1 LLSLKIIQ
9 EVVSEGDYNEY
20 NNDEQYLFKKV
31 FATENKLETFEY
43 LFASFGQK
51 IYDID
56 HSGFTFNFE
65 SLKLNVI
72 SFTDTFSIIES
83 LTNLKYLNLILQ
95 SLGMKKV

>member
-43 LFASFGQK
+43 LFASFCQK

-56 HSGFTFNFE
+56 HYQD
-65 SLKLNVI
+65 SLSILNH
-72 SFTDTFSIIES
+72 
-83 LTNLKYLNLILQ
+83 
-95 SLGMKKV
+95 